1 MSATRVV
8 VTGLGATSPVGGDVA
23 STWSALLAGHSGIRP
38 LEHEWAEQLQTRI
51 AGEVAVDPTEVL
63 DRVKARRLDRSGQ
76 LALVA
81 ALEAWSDSGIPGESP
96 RDYDADPARIGVAMA
111 SGIGG
116 VQTLLSNYDALK
128 EKGPRRVSPLAI
140 PMLMPNSPA
149 ANIGLAIGAK
159 AGVHTPV
166 SACASG
172 NEAIAVGID
181 MIRLGR
187 ADVVVVGGTEAAV
200 IALPMAAFGQ
210 MMALSKRND
219 APEQA
224 SRPWDKGR
232 DGFVL
237 GEGAAALVLES
248 EEHARARGARVY
260 AEAAGAGITADS
272 HDIAQPDP
280 TGIGATRAMEMAL
293 READLV
299 PGDIVHINAHATST
313 PQGDVAEAGAIQRA
327 LGEATGQVI
336 VTSTKSMTG
345 HLLGAAGALESV
357 ATVLALRDRR
367 VPPTINLDDPED
379 VGLDIATKQRTLPE
393 GDLAALNN
401 SFGFGGHNVA
411 IAFRSV

>member
-1 MSATRVV
+1 MPTTRVV
-8 VTGLGATSPVGGDVA
+8 ITGLGATSPVGGDVA
-23 STWSALLAGHSGIRP
+23 TTWTALLEGHSGVNA
-38 LEHEWAEQLQTRI
+38 LTHDWAQQLGTQI
-51 AGEVAVDPTEVL
+51 AAEVAVDPTEVL

-81 ALEAWSDSGIPGESP
+81 ANEAWADSGL
-96 RDYDADPARIGVAMA
+96 ADGGVDPERRGVAMA

-116 VQTLLSNYDALK
+116 VQTLLSNYDALRD
-128 EKGPRRVSPLAI
+128 KGPRRVSPLAI

-172 NEAIAVGID
+172 NEAIALGID

-187 ADVVVVGGTEAAV
+187 ADVVVCGGTEAAV
-200 IALPMAAFGQ
+200 HVLPMAAFGQ

-219 APEQA
+219 DPGAA

-237 GEGAAALVLES
+237 GEGAAAVVLES
-248 EEHARARGARVY
+248 AEHAEARGARVY

-280 TGIGATRAMEMAL
+280 AGLGATRAMKMCL
-293 READLV
+293 READMEPSEV
-299 PGDIVHINAHATST
+299 VHINAHATST
-313 PQGDVAEAGAIQRA
+313 PLGDLAEAGAIRNA
-327 LGEATGQVI
+327 LGSAADGMI
-336 VTSTKSMTG
+336 LTSTKSMTG

-357 ATVLALRDRR
+357 ATVLALYNRV

-379 VGLDIATKQRTLPE
+379 IGLDVAVKPRDLPE

-411 IAFRSV
+411 LAFRSA